1 MLYVPETILFFILV
15 SPFCTYNVRN
25 HNVQK
30 ASNGQEDPHK
40 HTHISIYNIRPFK
53 THIAVKHWYCR
64 DKKIG
69 NKLNVCFEPK
79 VLFSCYSKLLYTW
92 SSIWCPFSNNQ
103 GYILCVLRIK
113 ILNTV
118 VYCNTKSAS
127 LNLYPNYKTLNF
139 HKFII
144 YDLWLSFSTF
154 FMIVS
159 SSNFSFLIYLQNLS
173 ITLHHDIRH
182 MEL

>member
-15 SPFCTYNVRN
+15 SPFCTYNVCN

-30 ASNGQEDPHK
+30 ISNGQEDPHK

-69 NKLNVCFEPK
+69 NKLNVCFEPR
-79 VLFSCYSKLLYTW
+79 VLFSCYSERLYTW
-92 SSIWCPFSNNQ
+92 SSTWCPISNNQ
-103 GYILCVLRIK
+103 GYISCVLRIE
-113 ILNTV
+113 T
-118 VYCNTKSAS
+118 S
-127 LNLYPNYKTLNF
+127 LNLYPKHNTVNDF
-139 HKFII
+139 EFTM
-144 YDLWLSFSTF
+144 YDLWLNFSTF
-154 FMIVS
+154 FIIVTL
-159 SSNFSFLIYLQNLS
+159 SNFSFLIYFQDLS

>member
-79 VLFSCYSKLLYTW
+79 VLFPCYS
-92 SSIWCPFSNNQ
+92 IC
-103 GYILCVLRIK
+103 
-113 ILNTV
+113 
-118 VYCNTKSAS
+118 
-127 LNLYPNYKTLNF
+127 
-139 HKFII
+139 
-144 YDLWLSFSTF
+144 F
-154 FMIVS
+154 FALVS
-159 SSNFSFLIYLQNLS
+159 SKDKI
-173 ITLHHDIRH
+173 
-182 MEL
+182 